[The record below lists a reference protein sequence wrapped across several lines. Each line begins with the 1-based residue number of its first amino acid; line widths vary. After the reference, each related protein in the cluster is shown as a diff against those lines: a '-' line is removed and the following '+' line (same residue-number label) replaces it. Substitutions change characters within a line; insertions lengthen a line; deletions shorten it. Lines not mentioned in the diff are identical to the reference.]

1 LYIFTRCSLT
11 IGDEII
17 VESKNDGCIKVKIE
31 NIQLDGKDVT
41 NAESGEVGLK
51 INGKSLDKS
60 SVWKY

>member
-1 LYIFTRCSLT
+1 MT